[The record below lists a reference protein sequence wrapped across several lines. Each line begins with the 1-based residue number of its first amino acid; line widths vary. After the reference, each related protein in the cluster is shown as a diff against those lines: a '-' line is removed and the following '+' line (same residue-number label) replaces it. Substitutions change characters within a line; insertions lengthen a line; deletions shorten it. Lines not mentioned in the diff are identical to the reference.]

1 MGMKYELSS
10 PMVFGSP
17 DSDEYRDGW
26 DRIFGKKATMVL
38 LDNGEWAELAL
49 TMPVRSVVA
58 TGITY
63 EGDAN
68 DESKEA

>member
-26 DRIFGKKATMVL
+26 ERIFGRKEKAESAPRCGACGAPESDAWDCPYGGPHVYASRR
-38 LDNGEWAELAL
+38 GEQ
-49 TMPVRSVVA
+49 
-58 TGITY
+58 
-63 EGDAN
+63 
-68 DESKEA
+68 

>member
-26 DRIFGKKATMVL
+26 DRIFGKKAKFKEATAKA
-38 LDNGEWAELAL
+38 AEEIRDLIE
-49 TMPVRSVVA
+49 VRQV
-58 TGITY
+58 
-63 EGDAN
+63 EGGLYGT
-68 DESKEA
+68 SKED